1 MKVPISWLKDYVDIP
16 VTVKELAERLTLA
29 GLEVETIEY
38 IGLPEAE
45 LPWDPEKIVVGEL
58 RVVHYHPNAD
68 RLVLAEVEYGGPE
81 REVVVAGP
89 PSLLEMRGRS
99 DLHLKVAFAMQGARL
114 YDGHAEGWRV
124 MKLKKVNIRGVSS
137 RAMVCSEKELGLSDD
152 HVDIIYLPDDAPV
165 GTPLVEYMG
174 DAVLEFD
181 IKGPFGH
188 LYSILGIAR
197 EAAALLDVPLR
208 KDVLEPTSP
217 LGPALSKV
225 EGLRGTEGGQ
235 HPAELTP
242 TPDFLELEI
251 ADPDLCPRYSAAF
264 IRGVK
269 VEPSPF
275 WMQMRLRHAGMRP
288 INNIVDITNYVMLE
302 SGQPLHA
309 FDYHVLRP
317 RPVLSRCPEPVEG
330 DAEGPGD
337 DRPAIIVRRARSGEQ
352 MATLDGELR
361 TFDQEMLLITDGG
374 GPVAVAGVMGGLE
387 SEVTEATTD
396 VLLEAAN
403 FNFLNVRRTSRLLGL
418 TSDASQR
425 FGRRVDPELTV
436 KAAARA
442 AHLMA
447 ELAGGTVVPVIGDL
461 YPGRQPQRVIEF
473 DPAYAARVL
482 GVEIPTDEIARIL
495 TSLEF
500 QVQPVYQSTNLPV
513 SQPTNLPVYQ
523 VTVPSHRR
531 DVTRPIDLIE
541 EVGRIWGYD
550 RFPTTLM
557 RDELPPQR
565 ANARL
570 EGAERVRD
578 LLVGCGLDEVITYSL
593 VNVEDEGKLWPQGP
607 ASSPLKSGGTEGGL
621 RVLNPLSADR
631 AYLRQTLLP
640 SLLHTTRE
648 NLRFLDR
655 VAIFEIGAVYLPVE
669 GQTLPDEPLRL
680 GIMMTGPR
688 ETRSWLARQ
697 DSTPMGFYDLK
708 GVVETL
714 LAGLGLEGMSEQ
726 GKHPAFHPGRCAQV
740 NIGDSVVGVMGE
752 LHPLVREA
760 FDLSEQPV
768 CALEF
773 DLEALLAQVG
783 EVRTMQP
790 ISRFPAV
797 VQDIALVVDEN
808 LSAEEV
814 WQAILASGG
823 RLLRDARLFDLY
835 RGEQIPPGKKSLAYS
850 LTYQAEDRTL
860 TDAEVAQ
867 VQERIV
873 RRLARELGA
882 ELRSW

>member
-1 MKVPISWLKDYVDIP
+1 MRVPLSWLKDYVDI
-16 VTVKELAERLTLA
+16 TVSVEELAERLTMA

-38 IGLPEAE
+38 IGLPQAE
-45 LPWDPEKIVVGEL
+45 LPWDAEKIVVGEL
-58 RVVHYHPNAD
+58 RAVHYHPNAD
-68 RLVLAEVEYGGPE
+68 RLVLAEVEYGGPA

-89 PSLLEMRGRS
+89 PSLLEMRGQE

-114 YDGHAEGWRV
+114 CDGHAEGWKV
-124 MKLKKVNIRGVSS
+124 IKLKKVNIRGVSS

-152 HVDIIYLPDDAPV
+152 HVDIIYLPDDAPI
-165 GTPLVEYMG
+165 GTPLVDYMG
-174 DAVLEFD
+174 DAVLELD

-197 EAAALLDVPLR
+197 EAAALLGLPLR
-208 KDVLEPTSP
+208 RDVLEV
-217 LGPALSKV
+217 L
-225 EGLRGTEGGQ
+225 GQ

-242 TPDFLELEI
+242 APDFLDLEI

-269 VEPSPF
+269 VKPSPF
-275 WMQMRLRHAGMRP
+275 WMQMRLRRAGMRP

-317 RPVLSRCPEPVEG
+317 RPGE
-330 DAEGPGD
+330 DQ
-337 DRPAIIVRRARSGEQ
+337 PAIIVRRARPGEQ
-352 MATLDGELR
+352 METLDGELR
-361 TFDQEMLLITDGG
+361 TFDGEMLLITDGG

-403 FNFLNVRRTSRLLGL
+403 FHFLNVRRTSRLLGL

-425 FGRRVDPELTV
+425 FGQRVDPDLTV

-447 ELAGGTVVPVIGDL
+447 ELGGGTVVQPTVVGVIGDL

-482 GVEIPTDEIARIL
+482 GVEIPTDEIVRIL

-500 QVQPVYQSTNLPV
+500 QVSGSADNLKPETMK
-513 SQPTNLPVYQ
+513 PETLT

-565 ANARL
+565 ANPRL

-578 LLVGCGLDEVITYSL
+578 LLVSCGLDEVITYSL
-593 VNVEDEGKLWPQGP
+593 VNVGDETKLHPQGA

-621 RVLNPLSADR
+621 RVLNPLSAER

-669 GQTLPDEPLRL
+669 GQILPDEPLRL
-680 GIMMTGPR
+680 GVAMTGPR
-688 ETRSWLARQ
+688 EARSWLAGQ
-697 DSTPMGFYDLK
+697 DSTPLGFYDLK

-714 LAGLGLEGMSEQ
+714 LAGLGLGGTFEPGDDS
-726 GKHPAFHPGRCAQV
+726 AFHPGRCAQV
-740 NIGDSVVGVMGE
+740 SIGGGVVGVMGE

-760 FDLSEQPV
+760 FDLPEQSV
-768 CALEF
+768 CALEL
-773 DLEALLAQVG
+773 DLEALLAQAIAVG
-783 EVRTMQP
+783 TVRTMQP
-790 ISRFPAV
+790 IPRFPSLS
-797 VQDIALVVDEN
+797 QDLALVVDED
-808 LSAEEV
+808 LSAQEV
-814 WQAILASGG
+814 QAAIVEAGG
-823 RLLRDARLFDLY
+823 GLLRRVELFDLY
-835 RGEQIPPGKKSLAYS
+835 RGQQIPPGKKSLAYS
-850 LTYQAEDRTL
+850 LTYQAEGRTL
-860 TDAEVAQ
+860 TDAEVAR

-873 RRLARELGA
+873 RRLAQELGA
-882 ELRSW
+882 ELRT

>member
-1 MKVPISWLKDYVDIP
+1 MRVPLSWLTDYVDIP
-16 VTVKELAERLTLA
+16 ISPAELAERMTLA

-58 RVVHYHPNAD
+58 HAVHYHPNAD

-89 PSLLEMRGRS
+89 PSLLEMRGQD
-99 DLHLKVAFAMQGARL
+99 DLHLKVAFAMQGAHL

-165 GTPLVEYMG
+165 GTPLAEYLG
-174 DAVLEFD
+174 DAVLELD

-197 EAAALLDVPLR
+197 EAAALLDLPLR
-208 KDVLEPTSP
+208 GDALEVLE
-217 LGPALSKV
+217 
-225 EGLRGTEGGQ
+225 R

-242 TPDFLELEI
+242 NPDFIELEI

-269 VEPSPF
+269 VGPSPF
-275 WMQMRLRHAGMRP
+275 WMQMRLRRAGMRP
-288 INNIVDITNYVMLE
+288 INNIVDVTNYVMLE

-317 RPVLSRCPEPVEG
+317 RPVLSRRPEPVEG
-330 DAEGPGD
+330 VAEGPGD
-337 DRPAIIVRRARSGEQ
+337 GQPAIIVRRARLGEQ
-352 MATLDGELR
+352 METLDGELR
-361 TFDQEMLLITDGG
+361 TFDGEMLLITDGG

-387 SEVTEATTD
+387 SEVTEETTD
-396 VLLEAAN
+396 ILLEAAN
-403 FNFLNVRRTSRLLGL
+403 FHFLNIRRTSRLLGL

-442 AHLMA
+442 AWLMA
-447 ELAGGTVVPVIGDL
+447 ELGGGTVVPVIGDL
-461 YPGRQPQRVIEF
+461 YPGRQPQRVVFF
-473 DPAYAARVL
+473 DTAYAARVL
-482 GVEIPTDEIARIL
+482 GIEIPTDEIERIL

-500 QVQPVYQSTNLPV
+500 QVSGSTDSGKPETLKPETLN
-513 SQPTNLPVYQ
+513 
-523 VTVPSHRR
+523 VTIPSHRL

-550 RFPTTLM
+550 HFPTTLM

-565 ANARL
+565 ANPSL
-570 EGAERVRD
+570 EGAEHVRD

-593 VNVEDEGKLWPQGP
+593 VNVEDEGKLRPQGLLP
-607 ASSPLKSGGTEGGL
+607 NPEDYL
-621 RVLNPLSADR
+621 RMLNPLSAER

-640 SLLHTTRE
+640 SLLHTTGE

-680 GIMMTGPR
+680 GMVMTGPR
-688 ETRSWLARQ
+688 ERRSWLAGQ

-714 LAGLGLEGMSEQ
+714 LTGLGLEGAFKQ
-726 GKHPAFHPGRCAQV
+726 GTHPTFHPGRCAQV
-740 NIGDSVVGVMGE
+740 SIGDAVVGVMGE
-752 LHPLVREA
+752 LHPLVRQA
-760 FDLSEQPV
+760 FDLPAQPV
-768 CALEF
+768 CVLEF
-773 DLEALLAQVG
+773 DLEALLAQVAK
-783 EVRTMQP
+783 VRTMQP
-790 ISRFPAV
+790 IPRFPSVSQDLAV
-797 VQDIALVVDEN
+797 VVDEG
-808 LSAEEV
+808 LSAQKVQE
-814 WQAILASGG
+814 AIVEASGS
-823 RLLRDARLFDLY
+823 LLRRVELFDLY

-867 VQERIV
+867 VQECIV
-873 RRLARELGA
+873 QHLAKELGA
-882 ELRSW
+882 ELRA

>member
-1 MKVPISWLKDYVDIP
+1 V
-16 VTVKELAERLTLA
+16 
-29 GLEVETIEY
+29 
-38 IGLPEAE
+38 
-45 LPWDPEKIVVGEL
+45 EKIVVGEL
-58 RVVHYHPNAD
+58 RAVHYHPNAD
-68 RLVLAEVEYGGPE
+68 RLVMAEVEYGGPE
-81 REVVVAGP
+81 TEVVVAGP
-89 PSLLEMRGRS
+89 PSLLEMRGQE
-99 DLHLKVAFAMQGARL
+99 DLHLKVAFAMQGAHL
-114 YDGHAEGWRV
+114 YDGHAEGWKV

-152 HVDIIYLPDDAPV
+152 HVDIIYLPDDAPI
-165 GTPLVEYMG
+165 GTPLIDYMG
-174 DAVLEFD
+174 DAVLELD

-197 EAAALLDVPLR
+197 EVAALLGLPLR
-208 KDVLEPTSP
+208 RDVLEV
-217 LGPALSKV
+217 L
-225 EGLRGTEGGQ
+225 EQ

-242 TPDFLELEI
+242 APDFLDLEI

-269 VEPSPF
+269 VKPSPF
-275 WMQMRLRHAGMRP
+275 WMQMRLRRAGMRP

-317 RPVLSRCPEPVEG
+317 RPGE
-330 DAEGPGD
+330 DQ
-337 DRPAIIVRRARSGEQ
+337 PAIIVRRARPGEQ
-352 MATLDGELR
+352 METLDRELR
-361 TFDQEMLLITDGG
+361 TFDGEMLLITDGG

-403 FNFLNVRRTSRLLGL
+403 FHFLNVRRTSRLLGL

-425 FGRRVDPELTV
+425 FGQRVDPELTV
-436 KAAARA
+436 KAAVRA
-442 AHLMA
+442 AHLMV
-447 ELAGGTVVPVIGDL
+447 ELGGGTVVPVIGDL
-461 YPGRQPQRVIEF
+461 YPGRQPQRVLEF

-482 GVEIPTDEIARIL
+482 GVEIPTDEIVRIL

-500 QVQPVYQSTNLPV
+500 QVSKFQV
-513 SQPTNLPVYQ
+513 SGLADGGEPDILD
-523 VTVPSHRR
+523 VTVPSHRL

-565 ANARL
+565 ANPRL

-578 LLVGCGLDEVITYSL
+578 LLVSCGPDEVITYSL
-593 VNVEDEGKLWPQGP
+593 VNVGDEAKLRPQGA
-607 ASSPLKSGGTEGGL
+607 ASSPPKSGGTEGGL
-621 RVLNPLSADR
+621 RVLNPLSSER

-655 VAIFEIGAVYLPVE
+655 VVIFEIGAVYLPVE
-669 GQTLPDEPLRL
+669 GQILPDEPLRL
-680 GIMMTGPR
+680 GVAMTGPR
-688 ETRSWLARQ
+688 EARSWLAGQ

-714 LAGLGLEGMSEQ
+714 LAGLGLEGTFEPGDDS
-726 GKHPAFHPGRCAQV
+726 AFHPGRCAQV
-740 NIGDSVVGVMGE
+740 SIGGGVVGVMGE

-760 FDLSEQPV
+760 FDLPEQPV

-773 DLEALLAQVG
+773 DLEALLIAVG
-783 EVRTMQP
+783 KVRTLQP
-790 ISRFPAV
+790 IPRFPSLS
-797 VQDIALVVDEN
+797 QDLALVVDED
-808 LSAEEV
+808 LSAQEV
-814 WQAILASGG
+814 QEAIVEAGG
-823 RLLRDARLFDLY
+823 GLLRRAELFDLY
-835 RGEQIPPGKKSLAYS
+835 RGQQIPPGKKSLAYS

-860 TDAEVAQ
+860 TDVEVAR

-873 RRLARELGA
+873 RRLAEELGA
-882 ELRSW
+882 ELRA

>member
-1 MKVPISWLKDYVDIP
+1 MRVPISWLKDYVDIP
-16 VTVKELAERLTLA
+16 IPVKELAERLTLA

-38 IGLPEAE
+38 IGLPEAN
-45 LPWDPEKIVVGEL
+45 LPWDPEKIVVGEI
-58 RVVHYHPNAD
+58 RAVHYHPNAD

-81 REVVVAGP
+81 REIVVAGP
-89 PSLLEMRGRS
+89 PSLLAMRGQD
-99 DLHLKVAFAMQGARL
+99 DLHLKVAFAMQSARL
-114 YDGHAEGWRV
+114 YDGHAEGWRI
-124 MKLKKVNIRGVSS
+124 MKLKKAKIRGVSS
-137 RAMVCSEKELGLSDD
+137 RAMVCSEKELGISDE
-152 HVDIIYLPDDAPV
+152 HEDIIYLPDDAPV
-165 GTPLVEYMG
+165 GTPLAEYLG
-174 DAVLEFD
+174 DAMLELD

-197 EAAALLDVPLR
+197 EAAALLNLPLR
-208 KDVLEPTSP
+208 RDALEVL
-217 LGPALSKV
+217 K
-225 EGLRGTEGGQ
+225 Q

-242 TPDFLELEI
+242 ATDYLDLEI

-264 IRGVK
+264 IQGVK
-269 VEPSPF
+269 VKPSPF
-275 WMQMRLRHAGMRP
+275 WMQMRLRRAGMRP

-317 RPVLSRCPEPVEG
+317 RPS
-330 DAEGPGD
+330 D
-337 DRPAIIVRRARSGEQ
+337 DRPAIIVRRAHPGEQ
-352 MATLDGELR
+352 METLDGELR
-361 TFDQEMLLITDGG
+361 TFDGEMLLITDGG

-447 ELAGGTVVPVIGDL
+447 ELGGGVVVPVIGDL
-461 YPGRQPQRVIEF
+461 YPGRQPRQVIEF

-482 GVEIPTDEIARIL
+482 GVEIPTDEIVRIL

-500 QVQPVYQSTNLPV
+500 HVQPPVYQSTNLPI
-513 SQPTNLPVYQ
+513 YR
-523 VTVPSHRR
+523 VTVPSHRL
-531 DVTRPIDLIE
+531 DVTRPIDLVE

-550 RFPTTLM
+550 RFPTTLL

-565 ANARL
+565 ANPRL
-570 EGAERVRD
+570 EGTERVRD

-593 VNVEDEGKLWPQGP
+593 VPFPPPW
-607 ASSPLKSGGTEGGL
+607 GGTEGGKGL
-621 RVLNPLSADR
+621 RVLNPLSAER
-631 AYLRQTLLP
+631 AHLRQTLLP
-640 SLLHTTRE
+640 SLLYTTRE

-655 VAIFEIGAVYLPVE
+655 LAVFEIGAVYLPVE

-680 GIMMTGPR
+680 GMVMTGPR
-688 ETRSWLARQ
+688 EARSWLEGQ
-697 DSTPMGFYDLK
+697 DSAPMGFYDLK

-714 LAGLGLEGMSEQ
+714 LAGLGLEGTFEP
-726 GKHPAFHPGRCAQV
+726 GDHPAFHPGRCSQV
-740 NIGDSVVGVMGE
+740 SVGDVVMGVMGE
-752 LHPLVREA
+752 LHPLVQEA
-760 FDLSEQPV
+760 FDLPAQAV
-768 CALEF
+768 GALEF
-773 DLEALLAQVG
+773 DLEALLAQVSAM
-783 EVRTMQP
+783 RTMQSIP
-790 ISRFPAV
+790 RFPSVSQDLAV
-797 VQDIALVVDEN
+797 IVGEDLPAQKIQEAIAEAGGKL
-808 LSAEEV
+808 LSQVE
-814 WQAILASGG
+814 
-823 RLLRDARLFDLY
+823 LFDLY

-860 TDAEVAQ
+860 TDAEVAK

-873 RRLARELGA
+873 RRLAQELGA
-882 ELRSW
+882 ELRA